1 MSRRMP
7 QSSPSPSAAAF
18 SQTLAAGALVMYE
31 NDGNAYLASVLGE
44 KNRKINVLNM
54 RGREVELPGFRL
66 LSLGFSSPKLGS
78 SKELAEWLLATYES
92 ASKAII
98 GIAELYDLASMDGGT
113 RDSRSL
119 TELVITGSPS
129 LNDYLSIRL
138 ALLNDRIYFKR
149 QEDSFSPR
157 PPDVVAQLKH
167 ADGIRQERAAR
178 LERLS
183 QIFLERIS
191 GANAST
197 PGASGV
203 AREDEASI
211 VLLKRLA
218 AESPEV
224 THDER
229 RAIKELMNDLV
240 ERGNLTGAPGSD
252 EARALYLLERARL
265 LTPDENLAIIRH
277 GIPREPTPE
286 AIAEANALARK
297 PVTVSEER
305 RDLTNVWCCSID
317 DVTTKDMDD
326 ALSIEELPGSSG
338 YRLGIHI
345 SDCGALIPPS
355 GALDENA
362 RERATSLYL
371 AGETIHML
379 PVSLSEDYASL
390 RAGELR
396 YAQSVMIDLDIQMR
410 MKSFEIIPSIIK
422 SAQRYTYEEVDKLL
436 QQNHKQ
442 LMLLREAANSHE
454 QFRIE
459 NGSSGNFKR
468 EVLVSRAPD
477 GSLALQVIEEDSPA
491 RSLVA
496 ELMVMGNRCIAEFG
510 RDKKIPLV
518 FRGQDKPDEPT
529 GHESAEELAAFGGK
543 RLKKSFVGFVPMP
556 HSGLGLKAYVQA
568 TSPIRRYID
577 MCHQRQIA
585 SFLRCGKPFYS
596 EDEFRTI
603 LQSVEPTLA
612 AAQTVSKETKR
623 YWHLVY
629 LVECMRSGE
638 PLTGTVTRKDTRTP
652 LVELD
657 VLSAAF
663 FAKIKPSH
671 EVGSRVTLKVVACRP
686 REGFVKF
693 EEL

>member
-1 MSRRMP
+1 M
-7 QSSPSPSAAAF
+7 
-18 SQTLAAGALVMYE
+18 SQTAPNPSSAPSSSLTSGAIVMYE
-31 NDGNAYLASVLGE
+31 NDGNAYLAAVLGE
-44 KNRKINVLNM
+44 KNKKINVLNM
-54 RGREVELPGFRL
+54 RGREVELPAFRL
-66 LSLGFSSPKLGS
+66 LPLGFSIPKAE
-78 SKELAEWLLATYES
+78 SKAQQTEWLLKTYDE
-92 ASKAII
+92 ASKPII
-98 GIAELYDLASMDGGT
+98 EIAELYDLAVMDGNT
-113 RDSRSL
+113 RNSREMAEMIL
-119 TELVITGSPS
+119 TGKPS

-138 ALLNDRIYFKR
+138 ALIGDRIFFKR
-149 QEDSFSPR
+149 QDDTFTPR
-157 PPDVVAQLKH
+157 SADVVAQLKH
-167 ADGIRQERAAR
+167 ADGIRQQRAAR

-183 QIFLERIS
+183 QIFLDRIS
-191 GANAST
+191 GKQPVIAKD
-197 PGASGV
+197 
-203 AREDEASI
+203 DEESI
-211 VLLKRLA
+211 VLLKRMA
-218 AESPEV
+218 AESPEI
-224 THDER
+224 THEER
-229 RAIKELMNDLV
+229 RAIKELMTDLV
-240 ERGNLTGAPGSD
+240 ERGKFTGAPGAD
-252 EARALYLLERARL
+252 EARALYLLERAGL
-265 LTPDENLAIIRH
+265 LMPDENLSIIRH

-286 AIAEANALARK
+286 AIKEAEVITERK
-297 PVTVSEER
+297 IQVVAER
-305 RDLTNVWCCSID
+305 KDLTNVWCCSID

-326 ALSIEELPGSSG
+326 ALSIEELPGSAG

-345 SDCGALIPPS
+345 SDCGALVPVG

-379 PVSLSEDYASL
+379 PESLSEDFASL

-396 YAQSVMIDLDIQMR
+396 LAQSVLVELDGQMR
-410 MKSFEIIPSIIK
+410 MRSFEIVPSVIR
-422 SAQRYTYEEVDKLL
+422 SAQRFTYEEVDKLL
-436 QQNHKQ
+436 QQNHKA

-477 GSLALQVIEEDSPA
+477 GTLQLQVIEEDSPA

-510 RDKKIPLV
+510 KTNKIPMV

-529 GHESAEELAAFGGK
+529 GHESAEELAAFGGR
-543 RLKKSFVGFVPMP
+543 RLKKSFVGFEPMP
-556 HSGLGLKAYVQA
+556 HSGLGLSAYVQA
-568 TSPIRRYID
+568 TSPIRRYVD

-585 SFLRCGKPFYS
+585 SFLKAGKPYYT

-612 AAQTVSKETKR
+612 AAQSVSKETKR

-629 LVECMRSGE
+629 LVECMKRE
-638 PLTGTVTRKDTRTP
+638 EQLTGTVTRKDTRTP

-663 FAKIKPSH
+663 FARIKPSH
-671 EVGSRVTLKVVACRP
+671 EVGARVTLKVTACRP
-686 REGFVKF
+686 REGFIKL
-693 EEL
+693 EEV